1 MNSKLAIYDVRGI
14 QKYIFATNKV
24 KEIVGASNIVKNL
37 VKDEFNNAI
46 DELKNNQEIT
56 DKEVIIDYQNIDSYS
71 FDSNFDIKI
80 EVLYYGG
87 GNLVVLYRTE
97 ELLEKVSTIMA
108 KGIMNNAYGLS
119 LVYAYVDKTNDYNSD
134 WAKLKE
140 QLSCVKAV
148 TPPNKPIGIIP
159 IVDYD
164 KITGKPFSKIYDN
177 EKVTYESYQKLKS
190 YEKIEQTHYIKE
202 FDKMRTSETEGL
214 IAIVHI
220 DGNSMGMNIRNI
232 MSDVKTYEEAVKRLR
247 KISSDIHDVF
257 EKKAIEKVED
267 KIYEIAK
274 KHDIKIKKDE
284 LPFRPLIQAGDDIT
298 FVCNARLALDIAVE
312 YIDAIKDEC
321 MYSSKYPFS
330 ACAGIAIIHS
340 HYPFYKGYQIAEEC
354 CQSAKNRA
362 KHEGMINSKVA
373 NFVDFEYCYTNSTS
387 DLETKRKD
395 YKNID
400 GYYLLKRPYGIYEE
414 NEELNSEQKLYTI
427 DNLYENLK
435 LFNGIS
441 RSVAKKFRDDYYQ
454 TESSIKTSLLK
465 QEKKKNIKYDDPFI
479 LIGNQKYANYY
490 DALELMDIFGA
501 KGDNIE

>member
-1 MNSKLAIYDVRGI
+1 ML
-14 QKYIFATNKV
+14 
-24 KEIVGASNIVKNL
+24 
-37 VKDEFNNAI
+37 
-46 DELKNNQEIT
+46 LK
-56 DKEVIIDYQNIDSYS
+56 
-71 FDSNFDIKI
+71 
-80 EVLYYGG
+80 
-87 GNLVVLYRTE
+87 
-97 ELLEKVSTIMA
+97 
-108 KGIMNNAYGLS
+108 
-119 LVYAYVDKTNDYNSD
+119 
-134 WAKLKE
+134 
-140 QLSCVKAV
+140 
-148 TPPNKPIGIIP
+148 
-159 IVDYD
+159 
-164 KITGKPFSKIYDN
+164 
-177 EKVTYESYQKLKS
+177 
-190 YEKIEQTHYIKE
+190 
-202 FDKMRTSETEGL
+202 
-214 IAIVHI
+214 
-220 DGNSMGMNIRNI
+220 
-232 MSDVKTYEEAVKRLR
+232 MSA
-247 KISSDIHDVF
+247 
-257 EKKAIEKVED
+257 
-267 KIYEIAK
+267 
-274 KHDIKIKKDE
+274 
-284 LPFRPLIQAGDDIT
+284 
-298 FVCNARLALDIAVE
+298 
-312 YIDAIKDEC
+312 
-321 MYSSKYPFS
+321 FS